1 MQIIKYYKNTYEVK
15 VIAYCLMDNH
25 VHLLIES
32 KLTDNEIKEFLE
44 DYLKMKV
51 DNIKNLNITDRN
63 EILLKKR
70 KGNRYV

>member
-1 MQIIKYYKNTYEVK
+1 
-15 VIAYCLMDNH
+15 MDNH